1 MDDKDKF
8 IDATGTGNEEKPKL
22 GFKDL
27 LAIMIAQFEIL
38 MPIAIGA
45 AVIMG
50 LVLLF
55 LLKVWIK
62 A

>member
-1 MDDKDKF
+1 MDDK
-8 IDATGTGNEEKPKL
+8 EKLINDGERPKL

-27 LAIMIAQFEIL
+27 FAIMIAQFEIL

-45 AVIMG
+45 VVIMG
-50 LVLLF
+50 LVLFF

-62 A
+62 

>member
-1 MDDKDKF
+1 MDD
-8 IDATGTGNEEKPKL
+8 EEKPKL

-38 MPIAIGA
+38 MPIGIGA
-45 AVIMG
+45 VLVMG
-50 LVLLF
+50 LLLFF

-62 A
+62 